1 MKETEDRQDEIVQT
15 DGPRYGAASLA
26 VGLLGFLLTYAIGL
40 DNLAIPVK
48 FLVPPIVAVTGLGLG
63 RFALIRK
70 VRPRAWAILGIVVN
84 SLALV
89 WSCGLLFAVM
99 TLK

>member
-1 MKETEDRQDEIVQT
+1 MKETDDHQDEIVQT
-15 DGPRYGAASLA
+15 EGLHYGGASLA

-40 DNLAIPVK
+40 GNLAIPVK
-48 FLVPPIVAVTGLGLG
+48 FLVPPMVAVTGLALG
-63 RFALIRK
+63 RLALIRNI
-70 VRPRAWAILGIVVN
+70 RPRILAILGVVVN

-99 TLK
+99 ILN